1 MKKPNDF
8 KRLPELE
15 QGLSPHPQLIS
26 VRDLAKILKVSPRSV
41 WRLLSAGQIV
51 PPLRIGGS
59 VRWRYHEVAE
69 WIESGCPSVSSHST
83 RQGG

>member
-1 MKKPNDF
+1 MNKPPDAKQAQALEPNSF
-8 KRLPELE
+8 PEPL
-15 QGLSPHPQLIS
+15 LIS

-51 PPLRIGGS
+51 PPVRIGGS
-59 VRWRYHEVAE
+59 VRWRYQEVAE